1 MKGDDKLEKWYQK
14 IAEGVSILTNVS
26 NDEILNLE
34 GLLCIRVAIYEGF
47 VVSSDPLQQF
57 LVRMILDACFVEPGK
72 RHASQ

>member
-1 MKGDDKLEKWYQK
+1 MN
-14 IAEGVSILTNVS
+14 ILTNVS
-26 NDEILNLE
+26 NDEILGLK

-57 LVRMILDACFVEPGK
+57 LVREILDTSFVEPGK